1 MHFIFYTVL
10 GVTRQSTKSEIAKA
24 YRSLAK
30 KHHPDVHHG
39 EEAKAAAEIKFKQ
52 IATAYEVL
60 RDEASRE
67 DYDYMVDHPEEFYA
81 HYYRYFKRRTAPN
94 VDVRLVLAVCISLIS
109 GIQYYSAWS
118 RYEAAIKYLT
128 TVPKYRLRAIDI
140 AKADKMWMEN
150 GTKKGKTKDKVKD
163 KEEQEQVI
171 RKVIEEKMDIRG
183 GYAKPSWTDILWVQI
198 IILPWTLYNYVRWYI
213 NWIYRFTICKE
224 EYGEPEKFYLI
235 RKNLGLSQLEFEVI
249 FCLSISLNS
258 HASVQ
263 RPYVT
268 LMHLSI
274 YSKEIG

>member
-1 MHFIFYTVL
+1 MLLRIRIL
-10 GVTRQSTKSEIAKA
+10 DPNPTKTYKVINK
-24 YRSLAK
+24 
-30 KHHPDVHHG
+30 
-39 EEAKAAAEIKFKQ
+39 
-52 IATAYEVL
+52 
-60 RDEASRE
+60 
-67 DYDYMVDHPEEFYA
+67 
-81 HYYRYFKRRTAPN
+81 
-94 VDVRLVLAVCISLIS
+94 
-109 GIQYYSAWS
+109 
-118 RYEAAIKYLT
+118 
-128 TVPKYRLRAIDI
+128 
-140 AKADKMWMEN
+140 
-150 GTKKGKTKDKVKD
+150 TKKGKTKDKVKD

-249 FCLSISLNS
+249 FCFSISLNS

-263 RPYVT
+263 RPCVT